1 MKRELI
7 IFTDSGDTL
16 VDEGSEHRREG
27 SEIVECAEMIEGAK
41 DALLRLKEEGFLVG
55 LVADGLRKSF
65 ENVYRQHGL
74 TDIFDAWTIS
84 EEVGEEKPSG
94 KMFRAAMESLGLTDA
109 DRHRI
114 IMVGNNLKRDIVGAN
129 RFGITSVLL
138 SWSPRYCMT
147 PKTPEEVPDH
157 VIQSPDELL
166 GLALRLD
173 EKLQNGRAEAGAR
186 TGKGEPF

>member
-16 VDEGSEHRREG
+16 VDEGSEYRKDG

-41 DALLRLKEEGFLVG
+41 DALLRLKEEGFRVE
-55 LVADGLRKSF
+55 LVADGFRKSF

-74 TDIFDAWTIS
+74 TNIFDGWTIS
-84 EEVGEEKPSG
+84 EEVGEEKPSW
-94 KMFRAAMESLGLTDA
+94 KMFRAAMENLGLTDA
-109 DRHRI
+109 DRHKI
-114 IMVGNNLKRDIVGAN
+114 IMVGNNLKRDIAGAN

-147 PKTPEEVPDH
+147 PKTPEEVPNF
-157 VIQSPDELL
+157 VIPMPAELV

-173 EKLQNGRAEAGAR
+173 EKLRKENQMWR
-186 TGKGEPF
+186 TAPGKGIY